1 MIFAGY
7 ENRLA
12 LHVAAGIKKRSL
24 ESRPGDVLAN
34 GNFDVATATGSPLNC
49 GGAGGTS
56 FEQSRAIK
64 A

>member
-24 ESRPGDVLAN
+24 ESAPAMSSPMAISMWQPQLVRRS
-34 GNFDVATATGSPLNC
+34 TAVVPAAHRSSN
-49 GGAGGTS
+49 
-56 FEQSRAIK
+56 Q
-64 A
+64 